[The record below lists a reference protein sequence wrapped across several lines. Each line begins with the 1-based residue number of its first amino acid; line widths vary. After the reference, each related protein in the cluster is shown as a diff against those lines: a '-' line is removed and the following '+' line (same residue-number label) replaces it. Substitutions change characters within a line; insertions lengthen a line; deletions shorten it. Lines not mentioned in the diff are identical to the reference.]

1 MNRLQTTIAVI
12 VICCTALLSIIFA
25 NLHKRQL
32 PKVEYH
38 MELINDDHVKLYDE
52 NFKLIKTIEL
62 DSIGYYIIEDNI

>member
-1 MNRLQTTIAVI
+1 MAVI
-12 VICCTALLSIIFA
+12 VICCTALLSIILV
-25 NLHKRQL
+25 NLHKRQQ

-52 NFKLIKTIEL
+52 KFKLIKTIEL